1 MKRSDPLEMQ
11 VTAEP
16 IAQLAMT
23 RSERIERWAT
33 LLEEYDGRISPLPGI
48 EYMPDAERRELAG
61 PYYPMTVAFADP
73 VFRALGLKGDRLS
86 DAMDFFE
93 MTVDD
98 VHELMCECVSTGTM
112 IAGRLHSYA
121 KTGRYPGFWDHARS
135 ILGRG

>member
-23 RSERIERWAT
+23 RSERIERWAK
-33 LLEEYDGRISPLPGI
+33 LLEEHEGRISPLPGI
-48 EYMPDAERRELAG
+48 EYMPEAERRQLTG

-73 VFRALGLKGDRLS
+73 VFRALGLKSDKLG

-93 MTVDD
+93 LSLEDA
-98 VHELMCECVSTGTM
+98 HQLMCECVSTGSM
-112 IAGRLHSYA
+112 IAGRLHGYA
-121 KTGRYPGFWDHARS
+121 ETGRYPGFWDHARS
-135 ILGRG
+135 IFARG